1 VFGNIVLRKILG
13 AKVKEIV
20 GGWEKYKMGNFII

>member
-1 VFGNIVLRKILG
+1 MFKSARNKFGG

-20 GGWEKYKMGNFII
+20 GIILDAVPRPY